1 MPIVSN
7 DFSDI
12 VYNRR
17 SIRKFDTSVKIPRE
31 EMLEILDKTVTAPSS
46 VNMQPWRFVVV
57 DSEEG
62 KDKLKPFVSYNS
74 VQNETSSA
82 MVLIF
87 ADLKS
92 QERAEEIYG
101 KAVTQGKMPEEVK
114 EKQLSS
120 IVPMY
125 ENAPFEVMNE
135 IVHIDSSLAAMQL
148 MLVARSYGY
157 DTNAIGGYKKDG
169 LAKAFGLDEDRH
181 VPILIIALGKADEEG
196 FESVRLDASFV
207 TTFPK

>member
-62 KDKLKPFVSYNS
+62 KDKLKTFVSYNS

-196 FESVRLDASFV
+196 FESVRLDASDV
-207 TTFPK
+207 TTFA

>member
-169 LAKAFGLDEDRH
+169 LAKAFGLDEDRY

-196 FESVRLDASFV
+196 FESVRLDASDV
-207 TTFPK
+207 TTFA

>member
-157 DTNAIGGYKKDG
+157 DTNAIGAYKKDG

-196 FESVRLDASFV
+196 FESVRLDASDV
-207 TTFPK
+207 TTFA

>member
-1 MPIVSN
+1 MPVVSN

-17 SIRKFDTSVKIPRE
+17 SIRNFDPSVKIPRE
-31 EMLEILDKTVTAPSS
+31 ELLEILDKTVTAPSS

-57 DSEEG
+57 DSAEG
-62 KDKLKPFVSYNS
+62 KEKLKPFVSYNG

-92 QERAEEIYG
+92 QERAEDIYG
-101 KAVTQGKMPEEVK
+101 KAVAQGKMPEEVK

-125 ENAPFEVMNE
+125 ENAPREMMNE
-135 IVHIDSSLAAMQL
+135 IVHIDASLAAMQL

-157 DTNAIGGYKKDG
+157 DTNAIGGYKKMALPKH
-169 LAKAFGLDEDRH
+169 LASMKTVMCQFCL
-181 VPILIIALGKADEEG
+181 LLLGKPMKKAL
-196 FESVRLDASFV
+196 SLFV
-207 TTFPK
+207 WTPMM

>member
-7 DFSDI
+7 EFSDI

-31 EMLEILDKTVTAPSS
+31 EMMEILDNTATAPSS

-157 DTNAIGGYKKDG
+157 DTNAIGGYKKVG

-181 VPILIIALGKADEEG
+181 VPILIIAIGKADEEG
-196 FESVRLDASFV
+196 FESVRLDASDV
-207 TTFPK
+207 TTFA

>member
-120 IVPMY
+120 IIPMY

-196 FESVRLDASFV
+196 FESVRLDASDV
-207 TTFPK
+207 TTFA

>member
-125 ENAPFEVMNE
+125 EKAPFEVMNE
-135 IVHIDSSLAAMQL
+135 IVHIASSLAAMQL

-196 FESVRLDASFV
+196 FESVRLDASDV
-207 TTFPK
+207 TTFA

>member
-1 MPIVSN
+1 MPVVSN

-17 SIRKFDTSVKIPRE
+17 SIRNFDPSVKIPRE
-31 EMLEILDKTVTAPSS
+31 ELLEILDKTVTAPSS

-57 DSEEG
+57 ESAEG
-62 KDKLKPFVSYNS
+62 KEKLKPFVSYNG

-101 KAVTQGKMPEEVK
+101 RLLLK
-114 EKQLSS
+114 EKCLKRLKKNNCQALYQC
-120 IVPMY
+120 MK
-125 ENAPFEVMNE
+125 
-135 IVHIDSSLAAMQL
+135 
-148 MLVARSYGY
+148 ML
-157 DTNAIGGYKKDG
+157 
-169 LAKAFGLDEDRH
+169 LAK
-181 VPILIIALGKADEEG
+181 
-196 FESVRLDASFV
+196 
-207 TTFPK
+207 

>member
-125 ENAPFEVMNE
+125 EKAPFEVMNE

-196 FESVRLDASFV
+196 FESVRLDASDV
-207 TTFPK
+207 TTFA

>member
-1 MPIVSN
+1 
-7 DFSDI
+7 
-12 VYNRR
+12 
-17 SIRKFDTSVKIPRE
+17 
-31 EMLEILDKTVTAPSS
+31 MLEILDKTVTAPSS

-62 KDKLKPFVSYNS
+62 KEKLKPFISYNG

-101 KAVTQGKMPEEVK
+101 KAVAQGKMPEEVK

-120 IVPMY
+120 IVPMPSV
-125 ENAPFEVMNE
+125 AIKKKVLPKRS
-135 IVHIDSSLAAMQL
+135 DL
-148 MLVARSYGY
+148 MLTVMCQSCSLPLGRPM
-157 DTNAIGGYKKDG
+157 KKVSN
-169 LAKAFGLDEDRH
+169 L
-181 VPILIIALGKADEEG
+181 
-196 FESVRLDASFV
+196 FV
-207 TTFPK
+207 